1 MDKETKY
8 CCSAYENPEKRFQ
21 ENGCVMSW
29 HFGLDYDPFPG
40 SLTPIDTKFGKHV
53 VFWEPRECSDG
64 VWRPWGLEEC
74 TYNWN
79 WGKSEY
85 EGECTQ
91 CGKCCMIG
99 GDNRNKKCEFLT
111 KS

>member
-40 SLTPIDTKFGKHV
+40 SLTPIDTKFGKQV
-53 VFWEPRECSDG
+53 VFSSIIVTLDYVACPQ
-64 VWRPWGLEEC
+64 
-74 TYNWN
+74 N
-79 WGKSEY
+79 
-85 EGECTQ
+85 
-91 CGKCCMIG
+91 
-99 GDNRNKKCEFLT
+99 
-111 KS
+111 